1 MIISKFLLLLFILTF
16 SYIYCED
23 RRKLFV
29 ENIKKYL
36 SSLNKSKDAKELI
49 EKFEVSTM
57 ILCNTLALNEID
69 EMQIKFGLS
78 NSIIEQLKF
87 AQYVN
92 DKNIN
97 IIE

>member
-1 MIISKFLLLLFILTF
+1 
-16 SYIYCED
+16 
-23 RRKLFV
+23 
-29 ENIKKYL
+29 
-36 SSLNKSKDAKELI
+36 
-49 EKFEVSTM
+49 M
-57 ILCNTLALNEID
+57 ILCKTLTLNEID